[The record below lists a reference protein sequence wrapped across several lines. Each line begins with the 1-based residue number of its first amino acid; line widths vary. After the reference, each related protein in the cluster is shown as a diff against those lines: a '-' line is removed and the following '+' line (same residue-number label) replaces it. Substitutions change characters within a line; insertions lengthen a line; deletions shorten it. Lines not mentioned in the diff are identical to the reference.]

1 MDIESSTSE
10 GEKRDG
16 GEHGVSP
23 CDVFWDMEL
32 FKAEGFSDRFK
43 GSLMGVCSDED
54 EVFGLLLSDVF
65 FEEGL
70 EKAKSDE
77 CFESGAGF

>member
-16 GEHGVSP
+16 GEHGVSSY
-23 CDVFWDMEL
+23 DVFWDMEL
-32 FKAEGFSDRFK
+32 FKAEGFSDCFK

-54 EVFGLLLSDVF
+54 EVFGFFLSDIL

-70 EKAKSDE
+70 EQAKSDE
-77 CFESGAGF
+77 GFESGAGF